1 MDVEDFDITIVY
13 KGKEMVFPA
22 RLVIWGYVY
31 KIETE
36 VQDRTVQFERD
47 EENAWRAIAQGEDLK
62 NMDVELVKEIG
73 AALEK
78 LFA

>member
-1 MDVEDFDITIVY
+1 MEDFDITIVY